1 MGKGTCH
8 VSSDWLLIV
17 LDRST
22 LPKFESA
29 KMFCQNLTRCACA
42 DIFIMVS
49 CSGDSK
55 MKILFK
61 ASNRCS
67 AMWET
72 LLFLFHEM
80 KLVTVTNMHCSL
92 LICRKRKTT
101 DEYRYLTRA
110 QVYAQA
116 SDN

>member
-1 MGKGTCH
+1 MGKGACH

-42 DIFIMVS
+42 DVFIMVS

-55 MKILFK
+55 MKILLK
-61 ASNRCS
+61 ASNMYGKMFC
-67 AMWET
+67 T
-72 LLFLFHEM
+72 VEM
-80 KLVTVTNMHCSL
+80 QGNLTISL
-92 LICRKRKTT
+92 S
-101 DEYRYLTRA
+101 
-110 QVYAQA
+110 QA
-116 SDN
+116 

>member
-1 MGKGTCH
+1 MGKEACH

-42 DIFIMVS
+42 DIFIIVS

-55 MKILFK
+55 MKVLFK
-61 ASNRCS
+61 HV
-67 AMWET
+67 WEDV
-72 LLFLFHEM
+72 LH
-80 KLVTVTNMHCSL
+80 
-92 LICRKRKTT
+92 CRKAEKPYYFSFTGMR
-101 DEYRYLTRA
+101 
-110 QVYAQA
+110 
-116 SDN
+116 

>member
-1 MGKGTCH
+1 MGKGACH

-42 DIFIMVS
+42 DIFIMQSVYGVCMLCMVS

-55 MKILFK
+55 MKILLK
-61 ASNRCS
+61 ASNMCGK
-67 AMWET
+67 M
-72 LLFLFHEM
+72 FC
-80 KLVTVTNMHCSL
+80 TVELQGNLTISL
-92 LICRKRKTT
+92 S
-101 DEYRYLTRA
+101 
-110 QVYAQA
+110 QA
-116 SDN
+116 

>member
-1 MGKGTCH
+1 MGKGACH

-55 MKILFK
+55 MKILLK
-61 ASNRCS
+61 ASNMYGKMFC
-67 AMWET
+67 T
-72 LLFLFHEM
+72 VEM
-80 KLVTVTNMHCSL
+80 QGNLTISL
-92 LICRKRKTT
+92 S
-101 DEYRYLTRA
+101 
-110 QVYAQA
+110 QA
-116 SDN
+116 